1 MVTRLLEGAEVLAE
15 FEAVPYADIRS
26 RFPESVRL
34 LIDRLL
40 GSKFINGNA
49 RIYPVYGKQTAK
61 DSTSPSQVEVITL
74 IPPENTEPDAPEGQC
89 TLYVH
94 QLTRTGA
101 TGYGA
106 HFGPEEECDRWV
118 QQAVTAG
125 VYKAL

>member
-15 FEAVPYADIRS
+15 YKAVPYADIRS
-26 RFPESVRL
+26 RFPEPVRL

-40 GSKFINGNA
+40 GSKFTNGNA
-49 RIYPVYGKQTAK
+49 RIYPVYNRQIGK
-61 DSTSPSQVEVITL
+61 DSTSPAPAEVITL

-94 QLTRTGA
+94 QLTRLGA
-101 TGYGA
+101 SGYGA

-118 QQAVTAG
+118 QQAVMAG